1 MVSSHYTENQLVEQ
15 PAIELFAALGWQTMS
30 ATDESF
36 GRGGTLGRE
45 TRDDAV
51 IATLRKQLDE
61 ATCKRV
67 LRDTVTV
74 TATCWVYDAIK
85 RICGERG

>member
-1 MVSSHYTENQLVEQ
+1 MSYTENSLVEQ
-15 PAIELFAALGWQTMS
+15 PAIELVAALGWRTVS
-30 ATDESF
+30 AIDESF

-51 IATLRKQLDE
+51 IATLRKHPDE

-67 LRDTVTV
+67 LRDTVT
-74 TATCWVYDAIK
+74 ATGWVYEAIK
-85 RICGERG
+85 RIGRERG

>member
-1 MVSSHYTENQLVEQ
+1 MSYTENSLVEQ
-15 PAIELFAALGWQTMS
+15 PAIELFAALGWRTVS
-30 ATDESF
+30 AIDESF

-45 TRDDAV
+45 TRADAM

-67 LRDTVTV
+67 LRDTVT
-74 TATCWVYDAIK
+74 ATGWVYDAIK
-85 RICGERG
+85 RIYGKRG